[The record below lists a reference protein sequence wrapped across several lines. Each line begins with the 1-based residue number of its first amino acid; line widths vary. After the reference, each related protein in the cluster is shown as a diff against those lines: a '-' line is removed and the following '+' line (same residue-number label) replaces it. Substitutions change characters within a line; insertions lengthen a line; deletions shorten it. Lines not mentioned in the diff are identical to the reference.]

1 MTEAFVVGFPLVSSF
16 YFFYFILLPER
27 YFGLKCKRKV
37 CCCCLDCEWKMK
49 AGNSCAA
56 SFDWNC
62 SGVCTPEERMDEVH
76 RLCGEEDKD
85 ALWNIT
91 F

>member
-1 MTEAFVVGFPLVSSF
+1 
-16 YFFYFILLPER
+16 
-27 YFGLKCKRKV
+27 
-37 CCCCLDCEWKMK
+37 MK

-62 SGVCTPEERMDEVH
+62 SGVCTSEERMDEVH